1 MPEHLAGGLLARVE
15 TGRPVYVGSRTAPI
29 ISGDTGRLF
38 LSVNDD
44 HLDDNK
50 GQFQV
55 TITVQRRTP

>member
-1 MPEHLAGGLLARVE
+1 
-15 TGRPVYVGSRTAPI
+15 VGSRTAPI